1 MCIYMCVYIYIGMIP
16 ASHISML
23 IDSYWC
29 KLLQDYLVLV
39 PEIHFLGVV
48 PLLIFNTPTA
58 A

>member
-1 MCIYMCVYIYIGMIP
+1 MYIYVYIYIGMIP